1 MVSTTM
7 FDKEEKVDDFIVQ
20 ASALDCDDQDLD
32 TALES
37 IDSCVGCVEGIDMQ
51 HEFEEGLKQQA
62 MLQRTIAAAHG
73 LSEAEAAMIR
83 SQILDAHST
92 GIRDIGSQLP
102 GLDMLTNV
110 CGGNDDVVADELCP
124 GLVSP
129 TDTTVPAVEAGD
141 APLDVLTEQ
150 RAQLSLVDVAAEEEM
165 VNRQTNMVGGN
176 GMNSLVD
183 IAEGSAEE
191 KQCAIC
197 LDGPEPISTS
207 KRIAFCH
214 FPCCV
219 TTSNVCAA
227 CILVLTTA
235 TTDGTARVG
244 RCPRCRSWIAA
255 TTLHSPNAG
264 MAIRALDSRGHCTS
278 CGEQDHILVEPDT
291 CDACFVGKQTPLL
304 YECKE
309 CQGTQTIPHP
319 LYRHQTAA
327 DSFGDKTHECSQCQK
342 STHWK
347 ICQSQLTMIPA
358 GDIPTEWGDDYLQL
372 ARQRV
377 QNARQ
382 GIAKLHMFDPNE
394 HAQDDGCLI
403 L

>member
-1 MVSTTM
+1 MM
-7 FDKEEKVDDFIVQ
+7 EERKEDSVFQ
-20 ASALDCDDQDLD
+20 TSALVCDDQDLD
-32 TALES
+32 TALDT

-62 MLQRTIAAAHG
+62 MLQRNIAAAHG

-83 SQILDAHST
+83 LQILGVNST

-102 GLDMLTNV
+102 GFDVLTNV
-110 CGGNDDVVADELCP
+110 CGGTDNARGGDDLCP

-129 TDTTVPAVEAGD
+129 TDTTVPAVEAM
-141 APLDVLTEQ
+141 Q
-150 RAQLSLVDVAAEEEM
+150 RSQLSLMDVAAEEEM
-165 VNRQTNMVGGN
+165 INRQTMMVGDN

-183 IAEGSAEE
+183 IAEGSAD
-191 KQCAIC
+191 KQCEIC
-197 LDGPEPISTS
+197 LDISEPISS
-207 KRIAFCH
+207 RRITFCH

-244 RCPRCRSWIAA
+244 RCPRCRSWIVA

-264 MAIRALDSRGHCTS
+264 MAIRALDIRGHCTS
-278 CGEQDHILVEPDT
+278 CGEEDNILVEPDT

-304 YECKE
+304 YECQE
-309 CQGTQTIPHP
+309 CQETQTIPCP
-319 LYRHQTAA
+319 LYRHQTTA
-327 DSFGDKTHECSQCQK
+327 DSFGDKTHECSKCQT

-347 ICQSQLTMIPA
+347 ICESQLTMISA

-377 QNARQ
+377 QYARQ
-382 GIAKLHMFDPNE
+382 GIAKLQMFDPNE
-394 HAQDDGCLI
+394 HAQDDVCLI

>member
-1 MVSTTM
+1 MMTSSTM
-7 FDKEEKVDDFIVQ
+7 FDKEEKKEDSVFQTSTLV
-20 ASALDCDDQDLD
+20 CDDQDLD
-32 TALES
+32 TALET
-37 IDSCVGCVEGIDMQ
+37 IDSCVGCVEGVDMQ
-51 HEFEEGLKQQA
+51 HQFEEGLKQQA
-62 MLQRTIAAAHG
+62 MLQRNIAAAHG

-83 SQILDAHST
+83 LQISST
-92 GIRDIGSQLP
+92 GIRDIGSHIGSKLP

-110 CGGNDDVVADELCP
+110 CGGADNVDELCP

-129 TDTTVPAVEAGD
+129 TDTTVPEVEA
-141 APLDVLTEQ
+141 TQ
-150 RAQLSLVDVAAEEEM
+150 RSQLSLMDVAAEEEM
-165 VNRQTNMVGGN
+165 INRQTMMVGGN

-183 IAEGSAEE
+183 IDEASAA

-197 LDGPEPISTS
+197 LDRSESSISSRSIT
-207 KRIAFCH
+207 FCH

-264 MAIRALDSRGHCTS
+264 MNIRALDTKGHCTS
-278 CGEQDHILVEPDT
+278 CGVDDNILAEPDT
-291 CDACFVGKQTPLL
+291 CDACFVGKQAPLL

-309 CQGTQTIPHP
+309 CQETQTIPRP

-327 DSFGDKTHECSQCQK
+327 DSFGDKTHECSKCQK

-347 ICQSQLTMIPA
+347 ICENQLTMIPA
-358 GDIPTEWGDDYLQL
+358 GDFPIEWGDDYLQL

-377 QNARQ
+377 RNARQ
-382 GIAKLHMFDPNE
+382 GITKLQMFDPKE
-394 HAQDDGCLI
+394 HAQDDVCLI